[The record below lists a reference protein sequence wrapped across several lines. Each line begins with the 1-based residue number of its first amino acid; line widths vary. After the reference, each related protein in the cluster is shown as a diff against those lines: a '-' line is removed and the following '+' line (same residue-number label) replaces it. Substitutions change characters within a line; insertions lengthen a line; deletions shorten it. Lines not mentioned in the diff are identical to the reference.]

1 MHTRTTFWRSLH
13 RATVALALLPTALG
27 AQVAYDVAFPNAVHH
42 EAIVTLTLTELTP
55 DPVQLVMSRSSPG
68 RYALHEFAKN
78 VYGLTA
84 VDGAGMPLPIPRT
97 APNGWEIAGH
107 DGTVRATYTLYGD
120 MSDGTYAQIDPSHA
134 HLNMPATFL
143 WARGHD
149 GDSIRVR
156 FHPPA
161 GSRWKAATQ
170 LVPSTDSLT
179 FTAPDLPYFM
189 DSPTE
194 LSDFSWRAWIVGGAG
209 RADTIRMAVHHQG
222 SEEDVDRFIEAAR
235 RVVHQAAAV
244 FGELPRFDH
253 GTYTFIADYLPW
265 MSGDGMEHRNSTILT
280 SRRTLAESATD
291 LLRTVAHEF
300 FHAWNVERIRP
311 RALEPFDFERA
322 NMSGELWFAEGFTS
336 YYGPLLMMR
345 AEAIDLPDYAR
356 QLADGLNEVINAPGR
371 RFGTPADMSRQAP
384 LVDAATSVDP
394 TNEANTFLSYYTWGS
409 VLGLALDLTVR
420 SRFDLSLDGLMRLIW
435 RRHGTP
441 ETPYTLDDLEALL
454 AEYTSDEPF
463 AADFFDRYVRGRDV
477 PDLEPLL
484 ARAGIA
490 LRPRGPGDAYLG
502 AETLE
507 YDGRGATIASGAQIG
522 SPLYAAGLDRGDRIL
537 RLDGSPIRSAAD
549 WRRVESRRRSGDV
562 VEVVFTQR
570 GRQRT
575 ASLTVAADPRLDVV
589 TFEALGRTVSDEVR
603 AFRRAWLG
611 PRP

>member
-1 MHTRTTFWRSLH
+1 MHTRTIFWQSLH

-42 EAIVTLTLTELTP
+42 EAIVTLTLTALPP

-84 VDGAGMPLPIPRT
+84 VDGGGKPLPITRT
-97 APNGWEIAGH
+97 APNAWEIAGH

-120 MSDGTYAQIDPSHA
+120 MGDGTYAQIDPSHA
-134 HLNMPATFL
+134 HLNMPAAFL
-143 WARGHD
+143 WARGHHH
-149 GDSIRVR
+149 DSISVR

-161 GSRWKAATQ
+161 GSDWKAATQ
-170 LVPSTDSLT
+170 LMRRADPLA
-179 FTAPDLPYFM
+179 FTAPDLQYFM

-194 LSDFSWRAWIVGGAG
+194 LSDFTWREWIVGGAD
-209 RADTIRMAVHHQG
+209 RADTIRMVVHHQG
-222 SEEDVDRFIEAAR
+222 SEEDVDRFVESAR
-235 RVVHQAAAV
+235 RIVHQAAAV

-265 MSGDGMEHRNSTILT
+265 MSSDGMEHRNSTILT

-291 LLRTVAHEF
+291 LLGTVAHEF

-345 AEAIDLPDYAR
+345 AEATDLPDYAL

-371 RFGTPADMSRQAP
+371 QFGTPADMSRQAP

-484 ARAGIA
+484 ALAGLA
-490 LRPRGPGDAYLG
+490 LRPRGPGEAYLG

-507 YDGRGATIASGAQIG
+507 YDGRGATLASGTQIG

-562 VEVVFTQR
+562 IEVVFTQR

-575 ASLTVAADPRLDVV
+575 VSLTVAADPRLDVV